1 MKLRTTLTMIA
12 FAAPLGAQTVQAPKF
27 EVDML
32 WPKPLPTHWLLGSAT
47 GLAVDSRD
55 HVWVVNLPNSF
66 TGRTETGAEATP
78 PIGECCFPSPNVL
91 EFEADGTLVGHWGG
105 PGQGYTWPSSN
116 SGLAI
121 APNGNIW
128 IGGAGPRDTQ
138 ILEFTRDGKFVRA
151 IGKEA
156 PPVAAAPTAAP
167 DTAYAGVSRGAAGAA
182 GGFSAPAGRG
192 GGRGGRGGRGA
203 VPPLPANSA
212 AADAFGG
219 PTRVSFDAKANE
231 AYVADGSRN
240 HRVAVVDMTTGVIK
254 RFWSAYGNVPSDTNY
269 GAYSPDSAPI
279 SQFRNPVSCA
289 EPSNDGLVY
298 VCDRANDRI
307 QVFDKSGK
315 FIKEKTIAPS
325 TKGAGSVWDVT
336 FSRDAQQKYLYVAD
350 GQNMKVWILDRQT
363 LEPLSS
369 FGDGGRQPGEFF
381 ALHSIVTD
389 SKGNVYTVEALE
401 GKRLQKFVFKGVS
414 SVPKNQGVTWAK
426 GGK

>member
-1 MKLRTTLTMIA
+1 MKLRTTLAMLA
-12 FAAPLGAQTVQAPKF
+12 LALPLEAQTVQAPKF

-55 HVWVVNLPNSF
+55 HVWVLNLPNSF
-66 TGRTETGAEATP
+66 TTRTEIGAEATP
-78 PIGECCFPSPNVL
+78 PLGECCFPSPNVL
-91 EFEADGTLVGHWGG
+91 EFDADGTLIGHWGG
-105 PGQGYTWPSSN
+105 PAMDLFGRSGATGQAYTWPSSN

-151 IGKEA
+151 IGMEG
-156 PPVAAAPTAAP
+156 PPISATPAAAP
-167 DTAYAGVSRGAAGAA
+167 DTAYAGVSRGGGGAG
-182 GGFSAPAGRG
+182 GRG
-192 GGRGGRGGRGA
+192 GGGGGRGRGRGA
-203 VPPLPANSA
+203 AIPPLPANSTA
-212 AADAFGG
+212 TDMFGG
-219 PTRVSFDAKANE
+219 PTQVSFDAKANE

-240 HRVAVVDMTTGVIK
+240 HRVAVVDMTSGAIK
-254 RFWSAYGNVPSDTNY
+254 RTWGANGKTPTDVMGADASA
-269 GAYSPDSAPI
+269 
-279 SQFRNPVSCA
+279 QFGNPVACA
-289 EPSNDGLVY
+289 TLSNDGMVY

-307 QVFDKSGK
+307 QVFDKTGK
-315 FIKEKTIAPS
+315 FIRERAIAPS

-336 FSRDAQQKYLYVAD
+336 FSRDPQQKYLYVAD

-381 ALHSIVTD
+381 ALHSIATD
-389 SKGNVYTVEALE
+389 SKGNVYTVETLE

-414 SVPKNQGVTWAK
+414 AVPKNQGVTWPK